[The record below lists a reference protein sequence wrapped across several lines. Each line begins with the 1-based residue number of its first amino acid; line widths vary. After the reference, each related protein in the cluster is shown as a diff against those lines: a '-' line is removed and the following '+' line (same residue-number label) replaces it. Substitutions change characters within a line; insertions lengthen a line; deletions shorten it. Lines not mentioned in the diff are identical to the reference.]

1 MTVVLGAHRI
11 DKKEKSQQWIQ
22 VADYIQHPNYTDDN
36 NDIMLLKVNIPAQKS
51 KLKQTF
57 KKIYI
62 YFCVHLSWCHSFQC
76 DISTEVVWGG
86 DRHTDMSDVKTA
98 PWN

>member
-1 MTVVLGAHRI
+1 MTVVLGAHHI

-22 VADYIQHPNYTDDN
+22 VADYIQHPNYTDDS

-57 KKIYI
+57 KKNI

-76 DISTEVVWGG
+76 DISTEVGG
-86 DRHTDMSDVKTA
+86 GAPKTA